1 MRQNTG
7 TKNRTETKIL
17 LAATFA
23 CYLLGFVCVFALS
36 YSLAALSAPGLAND
50 VRVTIERRAQF

>member
-1 MRQNTG
+1 MRPTAHA
-7 TKNRTETKIL
+7 KNRTETKIL

-23 CYLLGFVCVFALS
+23 CYLLGFACVCALG

-50 VRVTIERRAQF
+50 VRVTI